1 MKAEPGLQDAGWPWK
16 VMPFIAAILQLL
28 IEDLGKLT
36 WRSSGF
42 RMINGEIKSLANTV
56 TWASA

>member
-36 WRSSGF
+36 W
-42 RMINGEIKSLANTV
+42 
-56 TWASA
+56 ASA